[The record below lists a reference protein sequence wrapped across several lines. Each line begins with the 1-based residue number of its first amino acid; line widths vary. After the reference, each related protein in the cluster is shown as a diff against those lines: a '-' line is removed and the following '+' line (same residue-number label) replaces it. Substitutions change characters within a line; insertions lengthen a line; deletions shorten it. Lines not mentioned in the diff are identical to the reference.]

1 VGGARRGAYRGG
13 VPVPAPTAADRAV
26 LAEDEWV
33 PTAEAHRA
41 RVEALTAGH
50 RERALAGEPHPVE
63 DFLFSYY
70 RFRPGQLARW
80 HPGAGVVLL
89 GDAARERLDWRG
101 YAART
106 TEDGR
111 EGVVVDPAAVAAS
124 QGRRLGH
131 VRDVVAATRE
141 RTPELSCFGLH
152 EWAMVHGSASDPSV
166 LRHERQPLR
175 LGAAGTDAVV
185 EEGARRGWLRC
196 THVDAVRFYPPSAV
210 ALSPL
215 EPTRETQP
223 ALEQPGC
230 LHAGMDLYR
239 AAFLLV
245 PLAPSSLVLDAFL
258 LARDIRELDMRASP
272 YDLRGYGRDPVQ
284 VETAEGRAQYAT
296 AQRALAARGQ
306 ELRDALL
313 PLLEAVVGPQPAAAA
328 R

>member
-1 VGGARRGAYRGG
+1 MHRTYRGR
-13 VPVPAPTAADRAV
+13 VLATAPTV

-33 PTAEAHRA
+33 PVAEEHRRA
-41 RVEALTAGH
+41 VEALTAGH

-63 DFLFSYY
+63 DFLFTYY

-89 GDAARERLDWRG
+89 GAAARERLAWRG
-101 YAART
+101 YARWAGP
-106 TEDGR
+106 DGDVDGPG
-111 EGVVVDPAAVAAS
+111 GVVVDAAGVAAS

-131 VRDVVAATRE
+131 VRDVVAATRG
-141 RTPELSCFGLH
+141 RAPELGCFGLH
-152 EWAMVHGSASDPSV
+152 EWAMVHGSAADPSV

-196 THVDAVRFYPPSAV
+196 THVDAFRFYPGSAV
-210 ALSPL
+210 ELSPL
-215 EPTRETQP
+215 RPARDTQA

-245 PLAPSSLVLDAFL
+245 PLAPSSLVLDAFR
-258 LARDIRELDMRASP
+258 LARDVRELDMRASP
-272 YDLRGYGRDPVQ
+272 YDLSRYGREPVR
-284 VETAEGRAQYAT
+284 VETSEGRAQYAT
-296 AQRALAARGQ
+296 EQRALAARGQ
-306 ELRDALL
+306 ALRDRLL
-313 PLLEAVVGPQPAAAA
+313 PLLDAVVVPA

>member
-1 VGGARRGAYRGG
+1 M
-13 VPVPAPTAADRAV
+13 PTTAPTDPVQTVGAPSVR
-26 LAEDEWV
+26 AEDEWL
-33 PTAEAHRA
+33 PEAEAHRE

-50 RERALAGEPHPVE
+50 RERASAGEPHPVE

-89 GDAARERLDWRG
+89 GGAARERLDWRG
-101 YAART
+101 YAAWT
-106 TEDGR
+106 ADDGR

-124 QGRRLGH
+124 QSRRLGH
-131 VRDVVAATRE
+131 VRDVVAATRG
-141 RTPELSCFGLH
+141 RTPELGCFGLH

-196 THVDAVRFYPPSAV
+196 THVDAFRFYPPSAV

-245 PLAPSSLVLDAFL
+245 PLAPSSLVLEAFL
-258 LARDIRELDMRASP
+258 HARAIRELDMRASP
-272 YDLRGYGRDPVQ
+272 YDLSRYGREPVR
-284 VETAEGRAQYAT
+284 VETAEGRAQYA
-296 AQRALAARGQ
+296 AEQRALAARGQ
-306 ELRDALL
+306 LLRDALL
-313 PLLEAVVGPQPAAAA
+313 PLLDAVVTDG
-328 R
+328 

>member
-1 VGGARRGAYRGG
+1 MLAT
-13 VPVPAPTAADRAV
+13 APTV
-26 LAEDEWV
+26 LAEEEWV
-33 PTAEAHRA
+33 PVAEEHRRA
-41 RVEALTAGH
+41 VEALTAGH

-63 DFLFSYY
+63 DFLFTYY

-89 GDAARERLDWRG
+89 GDAARERLGWRG
-101 YAART
+101 YVAWADQ
-106 TEDGR
+106 DGR
-111 EGVVVDPAAVAAS
+111 EGVVVDAAGVAAS
-124 QGRRLGH
+124 QGRRLSH
-131 VRDVVAATRE
+131 VRDVVAATRG
-141 RTPELSCFGLH
+141 RAPELGCFGLH
-152 EWAMVHGSASDPSV
+152 EWAMVHGSATDPSV

-175 LGAAGTDAVV
+175 LGAEGTDAVV

-196 THVDAVRFYPPSAV
+196 THVDAFRFYPGSAV
-210 ALSPL
+210 ELSPL
-215 EPTRETQP
+215 RPTRDTQA

-245 PLAPSSLVLDAFL
+245 PLAPSSLVLDAFR

-272 YDLRGYGRDPVQ
+272 YDLSRYGREPVR

-296 AQRALAARGQ
+296 EQRALAVRGQ
-306 ELRDALL
+306 DLRDRLL
-313 PLLEAVVGPQPAAAA
+313 PLLDAVVAPA

>member
-1 VGGARRGAYRGG
+1 MAQ
-13 VPVPAPTAADRAV
+13 
-26 LAEDEWV
+26 
-33 PTAEAHRA
+33 AHRT

-63 DFLFSYY
+63 DFLFTYY

-101 YAART
+101 YTART

-141 RTPELSCFGLH
+141 RTPELGCFGLH
-152 EWAMVHGSASDPSV
+152 EWAMVHGSASDPAV
-166 LRHERQPLR
+166 LRHERRPLR
-175 LGAAGTDAVV
+175 LGAKGTDAVV

-196 THVDAVRFYPPSAV
+196 THVDAFRFYPPSAV

-215 EPTRETQP
+215 EPTRESQP

-239 AAFLLV
+239 AAFLLL
-245 PLAPSSLVLDAFL
+245 PLAPSSLVLEAFAH
-258 LARDIRELDMRASP
+258 ARAIRELDMRASP
-272 YDLRGYGRDPVQ
+272 YDLRRYGREPVR
-284 VETAEGRAQYAT
+284 VETAAGRAQYA
-296 AQRALAARGQ
+296 AEQRTLAARGQ

-313 PLLEAVVGPQPAAAA
+313 PLLDAVVPSRADAA